1 MLEMQEVELLGKGG
15 FGRGVLL
22 NQDKVVGNCDF
33 GGKGSNKGGRDSLVE
48 IHVTNQAL
56 EWRSVGHMS
65 RIGWGHGKYISRN
78 TEGGKGPLLSH
89 TEKRCEQGGKKMTTK
104 FRLEWFDLTKVK
116 KVKKKSFLCYQTC

>member
-15 FGRGVLL
+15 GALL

-33 GGKGSNKGGRDSLVE
+33 RGKGSNKGGRDSLVE

-78 TEGGKGPLLSH
+78 TEGGQGPSLRRR
-89 TEKRCEQGGKKMTTK
+89 KRGASRE
-104 FRLEWFDLTKVK
+104 
-116 KVKKKSFLCYQTC
+116 KKK